1 MRLTRQLSAL
11 VSSALLIMV
20 VLIKPGLAG
29 HTPHVFDWVKSYYE
43 LMDSDKI
50 EQLRTIVNNI
60 DILTDSKVIEAF
72 YKVISNPWQSHCK
85 VGKWFAL
92 NRY

>member
-1 MRLTRQLSAL
+1 MRLTRLLCPL
-11 VSSALLIMV
+11 VSSALFITG
-20 VLIKPGLAG
+20 VLVKPVLAG
-29 HTPHVFDWVKSYYE
+29 HTPLVYEWVKSYYE

-60 DILTDSKVIEAF
+60 DIFTDSKVIEAF
-72 YKVISNPWQSHCK
+72 YKVISNPWQSHCR

>member
-11 VSSALLIMV
+11 VSCALLIMV

-29 HTPHVFDWVKSYYE
+29 NTPHVFDWVKSYYE

-72 YKVISNPWQSHCK
+72 YKVISNPWQSHCR